1 MSLPPTTLFAALQRG
16 EPRALDRLI
25 EAWLPVT
32 VAWCGRL
39 GGARLNR
46 EDVAS
51 DVFMVVM
58 NRHHKVTVPE
68 KFPSW
73 LYSVC
78 RNLVRRHQRKAW
90 LRRWVP
96 GEVPDTADPVSTAR
110 VEMSDTARWVWEV
123 LDELP
128 LTQREVLIL
137 CDLEGRTREEAAELL
152 GVSSGTIK
160 GRMRLG
166 REKFRR
172 LARSRGDIREAAEVG

>member
-1 MSLPPTTLFAALQRG
+1 MSLPPTSLFAALQRG
-16 EPRALDRLI
+16 EPHALDRLI
-25 EAWLPVT
+25 EAWLPIA
-32 VAWCGRL
+32 VAWCGRI
-39 GGARLNR
+39 GGSRICR

-58 NRHHKVTVPE
+58 SRHHKVTAPE
-68 KFPSW
+68 KFPAW

-78 RNLVRRHQRKAW
+78 RNLVRRHQRRAW

-96 GEVPDTADPVSTAR
+96 GEVPDAADPGAEGK
-110 VEMSDTARWVWEV
+110 VELSDTARWVWEI
-123 LDELP
+123 LEELP
-128 LTQREVLIL
+128 LSQREVIVL